1 MNRKSGNQAEKE
13 NATVFLLHTY
23 MKKAKNNHCHI
34 VTKHVIVGWAMI
46 VKRPVQNA
54 KIWRDEGLQSQVRA
68 RLGWAA
74 VLVSV
79 SEPTSQQSVI
89 EE

>member
-1 MNRKSGNQAEKE
+1 MN

-54 KIWRDEGLQSQVRA
+54 KIWRDEGLQCQVRA
-68 RLGWAA
+68 HLGWAA
-74 VLVSV
+74 VPGSV

>member
-1 MNRKSGNQAEKE
+1 
-13 NATVFLLHTY
+13 
-23 MKKAKNNHCHI
+23 
-34 VTKHVIVGWAMI
+34 MI